1 MRQAIMSDDK
11 IKCPKCGTNIPVTDV
26 LKHRLNEQ
34 VNSEVEK
41 RLEKEKEELSEKIK
55 NELSSSQNKE
65 LLILNE
71 KLARAQKEKEESIRK
86 EIEFIKK
93 EEELADKLK
102 KQELIIVQRLKE
114 EKINIEEKVR
124 KDEIEKNQF
133 IIAEMR
139 KQLEDTKKSLAEAQ
153 RKAQQGSMQTQ
164 GEVVELSLEN
174 LLRTKF
180 PHDTIEP
187 VPKGITGADIIQRV
201 INKTGS
207 ECGVIAWESKQTK
220 SWTEDWVQ
228 KLKNDGRNIKAS
240 AMVLVSDVLPK
251 GLNNF
256 GIYKG
261 IWVTNFGSIEGLTI
275 ALRNQMMAVSNAL
288 ASQVDKDDKKDLIYN
303 YLCSQSFVNKIQSIY
318 ETYVTMKID
327 LDKEKNVLN
336 RVWAKREMEIHRLT
350 ENTAKIYGEIQGI
363 AGNKLPS
370 IEILELES
378 GLDDIASDDN
388 AKSKSKKQTNDDT
401 NQANLF

>member
-1 MRQAIMSDDK
+1 MENDK

-41 RLEKEKEELSEKIK
+41 RIEKEKDNLAEKIK
-55 NELSSSQNKE
+55 KEFESSQNKE
-65 LLILNE
+65 LVILTE
-71 KLARAQKEKEESIRK
+71 KLSLAQKEKDKAIKK
-86 EIEFIKK
+86 ELEFIKR

-102 KQELIIVQRLKE
+102 KQELIIAQRLKE

-164 GEVVELSLEN
+164 GEVVELSLEE
-174 LLRTKF
+174 LLKSKF
-180 PHDTIEP
+180 PHDIIEP
-187 VPKGITGADIIQRV
+187 VPKGISGADIIQR
-201 INKTGS
+201 IYNKNGA
-207 ECGVIAWESKQTK
+207 ECGLIAWESKQTK
-220 SWTEDWVQ
+220 AWTEDWVQ
-228 KLKNDGRNIKAS
+228 KLKDDGRNIKAS

-261 IWVTNFGSIEGLTI
+261 IWVTNFSSIEGLTV
-275 ALRNQMMAVSNAL
+275 ALRNQMIAVNNAL
-288 ASQVDKDDKKDLIYN
+288 VSQVDKDDKKDILYD
-303 YLCSQSFVNKIQSIY
+303 YLCGPSFATKIETMVETFVN
-318 ETYVTMKID
+318 MKTT
-327 LDKEKNVLN
+327 LEKEKIAFTKI
-336 RVWAKREMEIHRLT
+336 WSAREIQIQRLT

-378 GLDDIASDDN
+378 GLDDITTEKP
-388 AKSKSKKQTNDDT
+388 KSKNNKEEDI